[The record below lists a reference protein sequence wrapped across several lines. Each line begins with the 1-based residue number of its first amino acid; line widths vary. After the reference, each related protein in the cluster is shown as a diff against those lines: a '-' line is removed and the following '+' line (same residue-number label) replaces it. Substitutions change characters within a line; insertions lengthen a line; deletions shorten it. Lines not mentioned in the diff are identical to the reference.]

1 MLLQVIVLIQDLK
14 LIKFPTG
21 KLEFFKRSHINEI
34 ILSFIDDLKDYH
46 AKQKKKQSSDNL
58 NIHSQLNEFSELLF
72 LGQPCIMV
80 LKSIGSLYVKDSDL
94 LDYR

>member
-1 MLLQVIVLIQDLK
+1 MLLQLIVLIQDLK
-14 LIKFPTG
+14 LIKFPIG
-21 KLEFFKRSHINEI
+21 KLEFQTVTYQRNHIIIYWWFKR
-34 ILSFIDDLKDYH
+34 LSC
-46 AKQKKKQSSDNL
+46 KKKKSSDNL

-80 LKSIGSLYVKDSDL
+80 LKSIGSLYVEDSDL

>member
-1 MLLQVIVLIQDLK
+1 M
-14 LIKFPTG
+14 P
-21 KLEFFKRSHINEI
+21 
-34 ILSFIDDLKDYH
+34 
-46 AKQKKKQSSDNL
+46 KKKKSSDNL

-80 LKSIGSLYVKDSDL
+80 LKRIGSLYVKDSDL

>member
-46 AKQKKKQSSDNL
+46 AKKKSSDNL
-58 NIHSQLNEFSELLF
+58 NIHSQFNEFSELLF